1 MHNPARSAAAVDG
14 YLFPVLILLLACT
27 SSTAGPTPAPPAPPT
42 HIAWKVLL
50 PGLEFA
56 EVPLPVLS
64 HAGDSLARIVRVTS
78 GPWTIALRTAVGHG
92 GQARTVEGWLG
103 DAAVA
108 AINPGMFGVDW
119 VLPTGHMVADAQVV
133 NPAWS
138 ADRSVLAAS
147 GAGFHVFN
155 LECEARPD
163 VETYP
168 TMVQSIRMLDCAGKN
183 IWADQPREWSAALV
197 GEDRAGRLL
206 LIHVRS
212 PYRMHDLVDQ
222 LIAMPLDL
230 RALHYGDGGPPAFL
244 SVRTPVLTGDWV
256 GSWETGAF
264 ENDGNETAGSIPNV
278 LVVVPS
284 FQY

>member
-1 MHNPARSAAAVDG
+1 M
-14 YLFPVLILLLACT
+14 LLLLLACT
-27 SSTAGPTPAPPAPPT
+27 SSNAGAPLAAQPAP
-42 HIAWKVLL
+42 IAWKLTL

-56 EVPLPVLS
+56 EAPLPVPS
-64 HAGDSLARIVRVTS
+64 HAGDSLARIVRVTP
-78 GPWTIALRTAVGHG
+78 GPWTIALRTAVAHG
-92 GQARTVEGWLG
+92 GQARTVEDWLG
-103 DAAVA
+103 DGAVA
-108 AINPGMFGVDW
+108 AINPGMFGADW
-119 VLPTGHMVADAQVV
+119 VMPTGHMVADAQVV

-147 GAGFHVFN
+147 GAGFHLFN

-163 VETYP
+163 AEQYP
-168 TMVQSIRMLDCAGKN
+168 TMVQSIRMLDCAGHN
-183 IWADQPREWSAALV
+183 IWADQPKEWSAALV
-197 GEDRAGRLL
+197 GQDHAGRLL

-244 SVRTPVLTGDWV
+244 SVRTPMLKGDWV

-264 ENDGNETAGSIPNV
+264 ENDGNETAGTIPNV
-278 LVVVPS
+278 LVVVKG
-284 FQY
+284 